1 MCGRDRRNIGGIAMK
16 RHEIKNMEDALE
28 YYRKRQ
34 QEADRNYQETGQRRY
49 ANDEYLNGLLVNA
62 LEKALDKKDAVE
74 IAKEKRSKDIY
85 EYIER
90 RLVKETYTKDEV
102 TRILKQMAWW

>member
-1 MCGRDRRNIGGIAMK
+1 MK
-16 RHEIKNMEDALE
+16 RHEIENMEDALE
-28 YYRKRQ
+28 YYRERQ

-49 ANDEYLNGLLVNA
+49 ANDEYLNGLLVRA